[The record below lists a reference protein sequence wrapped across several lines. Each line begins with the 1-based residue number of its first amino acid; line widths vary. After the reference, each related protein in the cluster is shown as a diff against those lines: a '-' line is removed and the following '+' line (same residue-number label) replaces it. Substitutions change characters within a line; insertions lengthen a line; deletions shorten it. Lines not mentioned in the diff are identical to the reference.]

1 MNFKQVFVQYV
12 RLSFHKLVTF
22 SSSSQEPLGQFQLS
36 TKHPWVERIQVCSN
50 EGPTL
55 RDNYKI
61 GKIH

>member
-1 MNFKQVFVQYV
+1 MNFKQLFVQSV

-22 SSSSQEPLGQFQLS
+22 SSSSQEPLQLS

-55 RDNYKI
+55 I
-61 GKIH
+61 Q